1 LSHQKQEI
9 PMKWSQLLD
18 RNQVDAS
25 LVWFGLV
32 WFGLVWFGLVWFGL
46 VWSKAFSF
54 LYLEAN
60 INFVAGLESLL

>member
-1 LSHQKQEI
+1 
-9 PMKWSQLLD
+9 M
-18 RNQVDAS
+18 QVWFG